1 LVLHYSVTPVKAVVW
16 IPAYTGMTN
25 NNTRN
30 LMTKRKLN
38 RRQLWRIEK
47 IQSEKEQ
54 RLLKNESHIN
64 ALSEEQNKDDSKPHT
79 LSGLVVA
86 RHGKQ
91 LEVIE
96 IHAEQ
101 TLEDN
106 IERNDDAFLCHQ
118 RANIPAMVV
127 GDQVIWTKL
136 EDDQDNYIG
145 VIESL
150 LDRTSLLSRK
160 DKHGQ
165 EKIIA
170 ANITQVF
177 LVIASEPP
185 TPELVIDRYLAA
197 CELLNLNVKLLVN
210 KSDLDQSKNLLE
222 FLKEHYLKVVD
233 DIFTCSINNP
243 TQLNTLEEML
253 KDQNSVFIGQSG
265 VGKSSLVQK
274 LIGDQTIKTQTL
286 SSRSGLGQHTT
297 STSRL
302 YRLAKGGCIID
313 SPGIRDFDL
322 DEVSLTEL
330 QKGYKEFS
338 EVHAICKF
346 RNCVH
351 DHEPQCA
358 IRNAVENNQISKLRY
373 QNYIS
378 LAKQLNLIK

>member
-1 LVLHYSVTPVKAVVW
+1 
-16 IPAYTGMTN
+16 
-25 NNTRN
+25 
-30 LMTKRKLN
+30 MTKRKLN

-64 ALSEEQNKDDSKPHT
+64 ALSEGQNKDTSHT
-79 LSGLVVA
+79 RSGLVIA

-96 IHAEQ
+96 THSQQ
-101 TLEDN
+101 TPKA
-106 IERNDDAFLCHQ
+106 NDDAFLCHQ

-127 GDQVIWTKL
+127 GDKVIWTKL
-136 EDDQDNYIG
+136 EDDENQSIG

-150 LDRTSLLSRK
+150 LDRTSLLARK

-177 LVIASEPP
+177 LVIACEPP

-197 CELLNLNVKLLVN
+197 CELLNLKVKLLVN
-210 KSDLDQSKNLLE
+210 KSDLDQSKNLLD

-243 TQLNTLEEML
+243 TQLNALEEML
-253 KDQNSVFIGQSG
+253 KNQNSVFIGQSG

-286 SSRSGLGQHTT
+286 SNRSGLGQHTT

-322 DEVSLTEL
+322 DEVTLQEL

-338 EVHAICKF
+338 EIHDICKF

-373 QNYIS
+373 ENYIN